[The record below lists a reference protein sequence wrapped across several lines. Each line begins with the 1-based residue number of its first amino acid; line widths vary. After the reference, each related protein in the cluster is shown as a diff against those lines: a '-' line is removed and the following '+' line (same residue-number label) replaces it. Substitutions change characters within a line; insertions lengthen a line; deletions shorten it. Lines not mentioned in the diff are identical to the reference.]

1 MLGRHWRSGKARVA
15 PERRTLVFSAP
26 SHAMS
31 GKQGLAEWTR
41 LQKQERELAA
51 EISDLD
57 AEKIRI
63 KSQIKRLQADRL
75 DLDFVEE
82 LSREKLAF
90 ARQDELIV
98 YRESIE

>member
-1 MLGRHWRSGKARVA
+1 MMKLIIAQIGACGVLLYFAY
-15 PERRTLVFSAP
+15 
-26 SHAMS
+26 HAMS

-57 AEKIRI
+57 AEKIQI